1 MPNPMLDHRLNRML
15 KPTGATRSAKVAR
28 CAKATI
34 CSLLLMLAAMPT
46 GLSAFDA
53 RAGRPAAPAS
63 GSPRVSEAALKAM
76 AQKLHRMAPK
86 RALRKTAPGTAST
99 LAGSFVHPGLT
110 SGPLRN
116 PAGIVP
122 SLSRI
127 PAGVQVH
134 WSGVHGT
141 PSFLTG
147 EGLMGSNPAPAPGGS
162 PAPAAV
168 PAKAL
173 AYLEA
178 NREFFKLEN
187 PGQELLADA
196 PATDPL
202 GNRHVTFRQ
211 QYRGIPVWGG
221 EITAHFGSAGA
232 LYAINASYAPTPSR
246 LAPTGFR
253 IGPDRA
259 IAAARGDL
267 SKRGAIEEL
276 GADLKALLEYSGPT
290 AAKYVWI
297 DQATRIPHWVWHVI
311 IRPNFKDEWRYFV
324 DAGSGAILEKYN
336 ATKTDGPAVAT
347 AADLLGVARNLN
359 TYKSGANYYLIDATR
374 PTFQAKSAMPNDP
387 KGALWT
393 LTAGNTDLKTVA
405 QVSSANNAWTDPAAV
420 SAHYNLG
427 RVFAYF
433 LDTFNRKGIDG
444 AGSSMISAV
453 HVTEGGK
460 KMDNA
465 FWSGKLMA
473 YGDGNTNFKPLA
485 QGLDVAA
492 HEMTHGIID
501 ATVNLEYKFQSGALN
516 ESMAD
521 VFGVMVDRDDWTLG
535 EDVVNP
541 EVYTSKA
548 MRDIEHPHNGGTSAR
563 DIGWQPAHMDEFVQ
577 LGLDVD
583 NGGVHVN
590 SGIPN
595 RACFLIADAIGR
607 EKTEKIYY
615 RVLEARYLN
624 PGSQFIDMR
633 LAAIRSATDL
643 FGAASA
649 EVAAVT
655 AGFNGV
661 GIGGTVAEDKPTPR
675 PQDVPP
681 VAGQEFV
688 AVVNADVGDNSLYI
702 AKPVI
707 AGDAD
712 IVQLT
717 ETQIYTGTGN
727 PLAIPDDGSAVVF
740 VDAANALRA
749 IDDDGEQVV
758 SDEGIWKSIAVS
770 PDGAKVAAT
779 TLEPDAKIY
788 ILDLVNPDAS
798 KTVSLYTP
806 TTGLAVKARNVVYA
820 DALDWNSTGEFLLY
834 DAFNSVAQ
842 AEGDPI
848 EYWDANLLE
857 VKSEVIT
864 PFLPTRPEGVSIGNP
879 SFAQTSDLNFVFDLF
894 NEASGTYS
902 VMAADLFTGGLQVI
916 DSNGTAPGY
925 PRYSTTDN
933 ILVYERAENGAQNV
947 VQAPLAKD
955 KITRSGATTSY
966 IANGQKPNWFAIGK
980 RPAGFPFRAA
990 KRKTGPDLR
999 LGADAKILFHLSVPA
1014 DVEITVY
1021 DTFGRK
1027 VSVIERGR
1035 REAGAHAVRW
1045 DGKHKG
1051 AGSAAQGVY
1060 LVRLEAKP
1068 ASGAPVSQTLKF
1080 ARAD

>member
-1 MPNPMLDHRLNRML
+1 MP
-15 KPTGATRSAKVAR
+15 KPST
-28 CAKATI
+28 CA
-34 CSLLLMLAAMPT
+34 LFLMLAAMPT

-53 RAGRPAAPAS
+53 KAGHATPAP
-63 GSPRVSEAALKAM
+63 GNSPRVGEAALKAM
-76 AQKLHRMAPK
+76 AHKLHRMAPK
-86 RALRKTAPGTAST
+86 RALAKTAPGMASA
-99 LAGSFVHPGLT
+99 LASSFVHPGLA

-116 PAGIVP
+116 LAAAAP
-122 SLSRI
+122 SHPGI

-134 WSGVHGT
+134 WSALNGT

-147 EGLMGSNPAPAPGGS
+147 EGLMRSYPPAGSAASAGAGAAGS
-162 PAPAAV
+162 AAAGAVAMQV
-168 PAKAL
+168 PAEAM
-173 AYLEA
+173 AWFGA
-178 NREFFKLEN
+178 NRGLLKLED
-187 PGQELLADA
+187 PAHELRAGE
-196 PATDPL
+196 PATDRL
-202 GNRHVTFRQ
+202 GNLHVTFRQ

-221 EITAHFGSAGA
+221 EITAHFGPGA
-232 LYAINASYAPTPSR
+232 KRPMYAVNASYAPTPSH
-246 LAPTGFR
+246 LAATGFR
-253 IGPDRA
+253 IGPDQA
-259 IAAARGDL
+259 IAAAGGDL
-267 SKRGAIEEL
+267 SKRCAIGEL
-276 GADLKALLEYSGPT
+276 GADVKALLGYSGPT
-290 AAKYVWI
+290 AAKYVWN
-297 DQATRIPHWVWHVI
+297 DPATRIPHWAWHVV
-311 IRPNFKDEWRYFV
+311 IRPNFKDEWFYFV

-336 ATKTDGPAVAT
+336 ATKTDGPAAAT
-347 AADLLGVARNLN
+347 AVDLLGETRSLN

-374 PTFQAKSAMPNDP
+374 TTFQAKSAMPNDP

-405 QVSSANNAWTDPAAV
+405 QVSSANNSWADPAAV

-521 VFGVMVDRDDWTLG
+521 VFGIMVDRDDWTLG

-541 EVYTSKA
+541 AVYASKA
-548 MRDIEHPHNGGTSAR
+548 MRDMEHPHNGGTGAR
-563 DIGWQPAHMDEFVQ
+563 DIGWQPAHMDEFMQ
-577 LGLDVD
+577 KGLDSD

-595 RACFLIADAIGR
+595 RACFLIANAIGR

-633 LAAIRSATDL
+633 LAALRSATDL
-643 FGAASA
+643 FGASSP

-675 PQDVPP
+675 PQDAPAVSG
-681 VAGQEFV
+681 AEFV
-688 AVVNADVGDNSLYI
+688 ALVNADAGDNSLYV

-707 AGDAD
+707 AADSD
-712 IVQLT
+712 IVQLSA
-717 ETQIYTGTGN
+717 TQVYTGTGN
-727 PLAIPDDGSAVVF
+727 PIAIPDDGSALVF
-740 VDAANALRA
+740 VDAANALRV
-749 IDDDGEQVV
+749 IDDSGEQVV
-758 SDEGIWKSIAVS
+758 GDEGIWKSIAVS
-770 PDGAKVAAT
+770 PDGSKVAAT

-788 ILDLVNPDAS
+788 ILDLADPDAS
-798 KTVSLYTP
+798 KTISLYTP
-806 TTGLAVKARNVVYA
+806 TTGLAIKTQNVVYA
-820 DALDWNSTGEFLLY
+820 DALDWNSTGELLLY
-834 DAFNSVAQ
+834 DAFNRVSQ
-842 AEGDPI
+842 ADGDPI

-857 VKSEVIT
+857 VKSGVIT
-864 PFLPTRPEGVSIGNP
+864 PFLPTRPEGISIGNP
-879 SFAQTSDLNFVFDLF
+879 SFAQTSDLDFTFDLF
-894 NEASGTYS
+894 DEASGTFS

-916 DSNGTAPGY
+916 DSNGAAPGY
-925 PRYSTTDN
+925 PRYSSTDN
-933 ILVYERAENGAQNV
+933 MLVYERAENGKKNV

-955 KITRSGATTSY
+955 KITRSGPVASY

-999 LGADAKILFHLSVPA
+999 LGADSKILFDLAVPA
-1014 DVEITVY
+1014 EVEITVY

-1027 VSVIERGR
+1027 VSVLERGR

-1045 DGKHKG
+1045 DGRRDG
-1051 AGSAAQGVY
+1051 NVRTGSTAAGVY
-1060 LVRLEAKP
+1060 LVRLEARP
-1068 ASGAPVSQTLKF
+1068 ASGAPVSQTLKL